1 MSVMRANIKNIL
13 KQAGPDLQV
22 GGGHANQ
29 VNMNNILVALKV
41 KSVCGAVQRRNLV

>member
-1 MSVMRANIKNIL
+1 MSVMRANINNIL

-29 VNMNNILVALKV
+29 VNVNNMLSALKV
-41 KSVCGAVQRRNLV
+41 KIVSGAAQRRNLV